1 MQSAFRSKSNA
12 SGFTLSRIVKFIS
25 ILIAGVTAALAMN
38 TASAD
43 QYTCHQGSITRVIAV
58 EHEPNQPLPCSV
70 RYEKPDEGNA
80 VSFPWH
86 ANNTAGFCEEKAD
99 YLAEKL
105 SLSGW
110 ACEKKK
116 SHK

>member
-1 MQSAFRSKSNA
+1 MQNAFRSKSHA
-12 SGFTLSRIVKFIS
+12 SRFTLSSIVKFTS
-25 ILIAGVTAALAMN
+25 ILIAGVTATLAMN

-43 QYTCHQGSITRVIAV
+43 QHTCQQGSITRVIAV

-70 RYEKPDEGNA
+70 RYEKPDEGDT

>member
-1 MQSAFRSKSNA
+1 MHKAFRSKSDLIH
-12 SGFTLSRIVKFIS
+12 FTPSSLVTFTT
-25 ILIAGVTAALAMN
+25 ILIAGVTALAMS
-38 TASAD
+38 TASAH
-43 QYTCHQGSITRVIAV
+43 QYTCQQGSITRIIAV
-58 EHEPNQPLPCSV
+58 EHEPDQPLPCSV

-86 ANNTAGFCEEKAD
+86 AKTTAGFCEEKAD